1 MLKFYRSQRDDVGV
15 QYILFRGKSRTNKY
29 VVFSTNKDDFEYFNE
44 DEITEERIKK
54 LKLEKV
60 KASGFIMDNT
70 MKIKHYDLTFPI
82 ILAWFYGNLLY
93 VR

>member
-1 MLKFYRSQRDDVGV
+1 MKLYRSQRDDSGI

-29 VVFSTNKDDFEYFNE
+29 IVFSINKDDFEYFNE
-44 DEITEERIKK
+44 DEVTEERIKK

-70 MKIKHYDLTFPI
+70 MKIRHHDITFPI

-93 VR
+93 VK